1 MGLVQQRAKRL
12 ESVIS
17 VCLLVI
23 LFLIGVG
30 VFIKQFDVDMGR
42 FGIETASARR
52 TSAKFEVNEKETIA
66 LSSFLPAGFEILSD
80 IEAYNFENLYEKIN
94 GKAPFYT
101 ESGFK
106 TLFTQRFAG
115 KDDENLSMELYVY
128 DMGNVRNAF
137 SVYSLQRRAEANDLP
152 AFAFGYRTGNA
163 VYFVHG
169 KYYVEVMGYS
179 VSEELVKAMVETAQ
193 KIKGELTVDEITEI
207 AELKLFPMDN
217 IVEGSC
223 KLYLANA
230 FGFDGLTDILTRQYE
245 IDGETITAFLSKRA
259 ETKEAEAI
267 AESYRNFLI
276 ENGAEV
282 TNAID
287 DAFEGKVLDFY
298 DTTEIIFTTGPV
310 FGGIHEA
317 ESQKAAEKL
326 AEMLIDKLNE
336 VNLK

>member
-1 MGLVQQRAKRL
+1 MGLVQHRAKRL

-17 VCLLVI
+17 ICLLAM
-23 LFLIGVG
+23 LFLIWVG

-42 FGIETASARR
+42 FGIDAASTQR
-52 TSAKFEVNEKETIA
+52 TSAKLEVDEKEKIA

-80 IEAYNFENLYEKIN
+80 IEVYDWENLYEKIN

-106 TLFTQRFAG
+106 KLLTQRFAG

-137 SVYSLQRRAEANDLP
+137 SVYSLQRRAEAKALP

-169 KYYVEVMGYS
+169 EYYIEVVGYS
-179 VSEELVKAMVETAQ
+179 VSDELVKAMVETAQ
-193 KIKGELTVDEITEI
+193 KIRRELTVDEITEI
-207 AELKLFPMDN
+207 AELKLFPTDN

-230 FGFDGLTDILTRQYE
+230 FGFDGLTDILTCQYE

-259 ETKEAEAI
+259 ETKEAEAS

-287 DAFEGKVLDFY
+287 NSFEGTVLDFY

-317 ESQKAAEKL
+317 ESQKSAEKL
-326 AEMLIDKLNE
+326 AEILINKLNP
-336 VNLK
+336 K